1 MDLWASFSED
11 IDHAIRASMEKKGLP
26 LGTKLTVG
34 NLFKVPTRV
43 QNEDKL
49 RSHIDL
55 ELNAAAEGVLAAL
68 GTKGSFTL
76 PGAGNAALI
85 GDPDLTYV
93 EDGSPQ
99 PKFSVR
105 CISSAHSTVLINLS
119 V

>member
-1 MDLWASFSED
+1 MDPWASFSED
-11 IDHAIRASMEKKGLP
+11 IDHAIRASMEKKRLP
-26 LGTKLTVG
+26 IGTNLTVG

-68 GTKGSFTL
+68 GTKGSFAL
-76 PGAGNAALI
+76 PGNAAFI

-93 EDGSPQ
+93 EDGNPQ

-105 CISSAHSTVLINLS
+105 CISSVHSTVLINLS